1 MILREGGREGGESVN
16 EIRRTNI
23 VRLPMNE
30 QNLYPNSESV
40 CVCALQLIARLS
52 SLVWWMHMLR

>member
-1 MILREGGREGGESVN
+1 MILREGERGGESVN
-16 EIRRTNI
+16 EIMRTNI

-40 CVCALQLIARLS
+40 CVCVCSAANCAP
-52 SLVWWMHMLR
+52 V